1 MTGSMITTIVPV
13 GFEFD
18 VFMGTIHPTDVS
30 SQQERASTSW
40 KKPKFIW
47 PSIYIYNIYIYI

>member
-47 PSIYIYNIYIYI
+47 PSIYI